1 MKTSDIVAQMAPGL
15 AKTSRF
21 AINISPPQW
30 VFRQPARGGDTN
42 ATGYTNLHK
51 ILLFCDTVSIPGLNV
66 NTTPIRTFGEVREMP
81 YEFNYEPIT
90 ATFYVDADMYVKK
103 MFDDW
108 ILGIQ
113 VDETR
118 SFRYYNDYISPMNI
132 IVYDTK
138 DKKRYAVQLSE
149 VYPKSVGQVQLDYAN
164 TQIMKLSVTFQY
176 KYWRTSHE
184 DFAATTKNIN
194 KNGGFG
200 LSSIQ
205 GFFDYGVNFLTA
217 GYYSSFLGFQ
227 NKVNSNL
234 SVFPETMANATG
246 VAPAIPRP
254 WS

>member
-1 MKTSDIVAQMAPGL
+1 MRTSDIVAQMAPGL

-21 AINISPPQW
+21 AIQVRPPSY
-30 VFRQPARGGDTN
+30 VMENLG
-42 ATGYTNLHK
+42 TGNTNLQK
-51 ILLFCDTVSIPGLNV
+51 VLLFCDTVMIPGLTV
-66 NTTPIRTFGEVREMP
+66 NTNPTRTYGEVREMP
-81 YEFNYEPIT
+81 NEFNYEPIT

-103 MFDDW
+103 LFDNW

-113 VDETR
+113 DGDSR
-118 SFRYYNDYISPMNI
+118 SFRYYNQYTADTMDI
-132 IVYDTK
+132 IVQDTK
-138 DKKRYAVQLSE
+138 ERNRYAVQLHE
-149 VYPKSVGQVQLDYAN
+149 VYPKAVDSVILDTAN

-176 KYWRTSHE
+176 KYWRSTKESLGVV
-184 DFAATTKNIN
+184 TKNIN
-194 KNGGFG
+194 KSGGFG

-246 VAPAIPRP
+246 VAPAIARP